1 MLINALEILHVCWFC
16 LKLGQVSSRLSLTNY
31 KLLSRPWAFELVLK
45 LVPAPLCFQV
55 AALKRCSSIESM
67 NRFQLFLSL
76 SLLQKGLFKRQ
87 QRHGCCRT
95 VNTWRFVIMKNSLHL
110 ISLNTATILID
121 AFWTF
126 NINGPWW
133 QSSGKLSQHWTKR
146 SRDQFLQPPNIFR
159 KICHIKLYLVTV
171 SISEVF
177 KQNINNR
184 NISTKTFFTIKI
196 KCRLS
201 FSWPH
206 WNYNISIIV

>member
-1 MLINALEILHVCWFC
+1 M
-16 LKLGQVSSRLSLTNY
+16 
-31 KLLSRPWAFELVLK
+31 LK
-45 LVPAPLCFQV
+45 LVPALLYFQV

-110 ISLNTATILID
+110 ISQNITTILID
-121 AFWTF
+121 AFWTY

-159 KICHIKLYLVTV
+159 KICPLKLCSVPVL
-171 SISEVF
+171 ISAVF
-177 KQNINNR
+177 RQNINNR

-196 KCRLS
+196 KGRLS
-201 FSWPH
+201 ILWPH